1 MNEAASRTLV
11 ASVLF
16 LDIVGYST
24 LGVGEQLR
32 LKRKFNGVLLAALE
46 DLAPE
51 ERVVLDTGDGA
62 AITILDNPERAL
74 LLALALFD
82 RIGELQVRGGVNL
95 GPVSLLNDVNGQ
107 PNVIGDGINVAQRIM
122 DFAERE
128 QLLVSHSFFEVVT
141 RMSADYA
148 SIFSDEGSR
157 SDKHGRTH
165 QVFAVRQGVRVA
177 RRLAE
182 AHTRRP
188 AERATP
194 AGEDTER
201 PALAAPRLAAAQI
214 SDAGS
219 HYIVSGY
226 SEAAVR
232 QALEQLAAA
241 GGTLSSP
248 ISSIGAKWM
257 ASVNKPGAA
266 GASVQDLGF
275 TRIVSGPTRESVEVK
290 VRELLEYG
298 ASIVQH
304 AELVDGVWTA
314 VCEKRG

>member
-1 MNEAASRTLV
+1 MSQAASRTLV

-32 LKRKFNGVLLAALE
+32 LKQKFNAVLLAAL
-46 DLAPE
+46 DGLAPE

-82 RIGELQVRGGVNL
+82 SIGELHVRGGVNL
-95 GPVSLLNDVNGQ
+95 GPVSLLDDVNGQ
-107 PNVIGDGINVAQRIM
+107 PNVVGDGINVAQRIM
-122 DFAERE
+122 DFAERA
-128 QLLVSHSFFEVVT
+128 QLLVSQSFFQVVT
-141 RMSADYA
+141 LLSADYA

-157 SDKHGRTH
+157 ADKHGRTH

-182 AHTRRP
+182 AHAGRHG
-188 AERATP
+188 ERATP
-194 AGEDTER
+194 ERQHGER
-201 PALAAPRLAAAQI
+201 AAPAPRQAGAQI

-219 HYIVSGY
+219 HFIVSGY

-232 QALEQLAAA
+232 EALAQLAAA

-266 GASVQDLGF
+266 GASVQDFGF

-290 VRELLEYG
+290 LRELLEYG